1 MLRQDKPQAKEQ
13 KESGGFFSKLIKRVE
28 GCDITFEFKGRK
40 DEDRVTVDDPYEKV
54 SERLHLFRGDEE
66 VVGVVQLKPKG
77 QFKHQGITLEL
88 VGTIT
93 TLGEREERIDFLKQE
108 KRFDT
113 DLTLSQ
119 NVSLDFS
126 FTTPK
131 DYESYRGQKAR
142 VGYYLRINI
151 NRQVKNIRER
161 EELWVSRVDP
171 KFESLPDA
179 SLHRNYFRETAFG
192 KDSVSM
198 EVGVDNILH
207 IEFKYDKKMFHL
219 QERVLGMVTFK
230 VADLDLQYG
239 EVGIVRKEYINPGK
253 ANEVMEAETLQK
265 FEVMDGTPIPGE
277 VVPIRMYLNSIG
289 RLTPSYDNV
298 HNVFRVAYFVN
309 LVLVTGEGK
318 RYFKS
323 QEIFLYRKKGQ
334 EAPVPML

>member
-1 MLRQDKPQAKEQ
+1 MLKQEKPSEKQ
-13 KESGGFFSKLIKRVE
+13 ESRGFFSKLIKKVD
-28 GCDITFEFKGRK
+28 GCDIKFEYQNRK
-40 DEDRVTVDDPYEKV
+40 DSNRVVVDDPYEKI
-54 SERLHLFRGDEE
+54 SERLHIFSGDED
-66 VVGVVQLKPKG
+66 VVGTVHLNPKG
-77 QFKHQGITLEL
+77 QFKHQGILLEL
-88 VGTIT
+88 IGSIRI
-93 TLGEREERIDFLKQE
+93 LGEKEELIEFLKVE
-108 KRFDT
+108 KRFEAEPI
-113 DLTLSQ
+113 LQ
-119 NVSLDFS
+119 KEIAFDFS
-126 FTTPK
+126 FNAPK
-131 DYESYRGQKAR
+131 DYESYRGAKAR
-142 VGYYLRINI
+142 VGYFLRLNI

-161 EELWVSRVDP
+161 EELWVSRVNP
-171 KFESLPDA
+171 KFASLPDA

-239 EVGIVRKEYINPGK
+239 EVGIVRKEYIHPGK
-253 ANEVMEAETLQK
+253 SNEVMESETLQK

-277 VVPIRMYLNSIG
+277 VIPIRMYLNSIG
-289 RLTPSYDNV
+289 RLTPSYENV

-323 QEIFLYRKKGQ
+323 QEIFLYRRAGQ
-334 EAPVPML
+334 EAPVPVL